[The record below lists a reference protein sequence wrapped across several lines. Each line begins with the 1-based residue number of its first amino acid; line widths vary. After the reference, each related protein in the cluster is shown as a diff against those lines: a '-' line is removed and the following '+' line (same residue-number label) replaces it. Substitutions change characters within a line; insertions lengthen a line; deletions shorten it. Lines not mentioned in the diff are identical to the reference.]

1 MSVRLSRNRAPGSSS
16 CEFSTSTAP
25 TLPVMAEEDDLLHG
39 DELFR
44 NKDAIKDLATRQLL
58 TVWKQHSGRNGDP
71 FMWGD
76 EVECLLLHLDHDKRS
91 VSLEQAPWSRL
102 EKEQSNH
109 KNAPSLQPE
118 LGTFMLETTPSSPFG
133 GALADV
139 LKWQEDFARRRKV
152 VNAALP
158 SGSHLVTLPYYP
170 RYGADTSGER
180 NVYSPDVEK
189 NPVTWSS
196 LVSDDHIA
204 SDSRYRSILSNIVQ
218 KRGRKIEIHVPLYR
232 DVSTPWPW
240 KELNDRRVR
249 ENCIFMDSTL
259 FGATG
264 CSLQVTMQAKN
275 LGEARRL
282 HDGLVPLAPV
292 VLALTA
298 GTPVFRGLLA
308 DTDTRWACFEQAVD
322 DRSPEEVKAGK
333 PVRSRVSSC
342 TTYISP
348 QANRYEDCHI
358 RDLDHDPAV
367 KKALLEGGMDDQMA
381 MHFAYLLARDPLF
394 ASNQELKAGDVSKTS
409 MCNGLLAGMY
419 QTIRLKPP
427 EGEEAGWRVEFR
439 PMESQV
445 TDFENA
451 AFCIFAILVARVIIE
466 SEHEF
471 YVPLPDVETGMITAC
486 QRNAALEGRFAFRG
500 NSITEDKAKTEL
512 LTAAEIICG
521 KEGGFEGLVH
531 LVSKGEH
538 FSPEQWSRVEPY
550 VQFVAQRAT
559 GAVPTTAAWMRES
572 IRKHETYK
580 QDSVVPDRVV
590 YDLVLEC
597 IQRNEAN

>member
-1 MSVRLSRNRAPGSSS
+1 MSDN
-16 CEFSTSTAP
+16 
-25 TLPVMAEEDDLLHG
+25 DLLHG
-39 DELFR
+39 DDLLR
-44 NKDAIKDLATRQLL
+44 NKDAIRDLATRQLL
-58 TVWKQHSGRNGDP
+58 NVWKQNSRRDGDP
-71 FMWGD
+71 FLWGD
-76 EVECLLLHLDHDKRS
+76 EVECLLLHLDHNKHS
-91 VSLEQAPWSRL
+91 VSLEEAPWNQL

-133 GALADV
+133 DTLADV

-158 SGSHLVTLPYYP
+158 SGSQLVTLPYYP
-170 RYGADTSGER
+170 RYGADAGAEQK
-180 NVYSPDVEK
+180 VYSPATE

-204 SDSRYRSILSNIVQ
+204 SSARYRSILGNIVQ
-218 KRGRKIEIHVPLYR
+218 KRGRRVEIHVPLYR

-240 KELNDRRVR
+240 KELNDERVH
-249 ENCIFMDSTL
+249 ENSIFMDSTL

-275 LGEARRL
+275 LDEARRL

-322 DRSPEEVKAGK
+322 DRRPEEVEAGS

-348 QANRYEDCHI
+348 LANGYEECHI
-358 RDLDHDPAV
+358 QDLDHDPDV
-367 KKALLEGGMDDQMA
+367 KKTLEDAGLDDQMA
-381 MHFAYLLARDPLF
+381 LHFAYLLGRDPLF
-394 ASNQELKAGDVSKTS
+394 ASNQELKAGDVSKTT
-409 MCNGLLAGMY
+409 MCDGLLAGMY

-427 EGEEAGWRVEFR
+427 GRDQAGWRVEFR

-451 AFCIFAILVARVIIE
+451 AFCIFVILVARMIIE
-466 SEHEF
+466 SKHEF
-471 YVPLPDVETGMITAC
+471 YVPLLDVETGMVTAC
-486 QRNAALEGRFAFRG
+486 RRNAALEGKFAFRG
-500 NSITEDKAKTEL
+500 NSITERKAKTEL

-521 KEGGFEGLVH
+521 REGGFEGLVH
-531 LVSKGEH
+531 LVWSEY
-538 FSPEQWSRVEPY
+538 FSTEQWSRIQPY
-550 VQFVAQRAT
+550 LQFVAQRAT
-559 GAVPTTAAWMRES
+559 GAVPTTATWMRER
-572 IRKHETYK
+572 IGKHKAYK
-580 QDSVVPDRVV
+580 QDSVVPDEVV
-590 YDLVLEC
+590 YDLVQEC
-597 IQRNEAN
+597 VRRNEAK